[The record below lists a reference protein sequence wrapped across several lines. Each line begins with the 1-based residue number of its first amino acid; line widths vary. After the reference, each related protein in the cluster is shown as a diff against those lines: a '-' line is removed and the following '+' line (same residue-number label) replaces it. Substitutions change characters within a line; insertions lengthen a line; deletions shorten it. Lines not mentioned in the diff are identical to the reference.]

1 MPQETKME
9 YHKKN
14 KIQFVSTLK
23 MTIFA
28 DENQ

>member
-9 YHKKN
+9 YHKN